1 MTTAKTGSATSS
13 INATATSSKRLSG
26 LVSGLDTD
34 TLVQQL
40 TSGTQSK
47 IDKQQQNKQIAT
59 WRQQSYREVIKALS
73 EFKSKYFSS
82 STSSSSILSSSFFN
96 STSINNT
103 SSFLNVSGSSA
114 AAKNMVITQISQLA
128 HQASLA
134 SGHKVSTGNLT
145 TGAVSDSFTQT
156 ALGGAS
162 ITLTY
167 GGKDYAVALD
177 SDFVMNPNAATT
189 QDQLKQITD
198 TLNYKISKID
208 GLSGNVNFGIDGSG
222 NVTLSKTGAATGQ
235 LTVKDGSENLLN
247 GLGLTSKKGTA
258 ADSVTGDPANSAYFF
273 KNTIAAGSKL
283 EFSIGGNTYTLNLS
297 GAVGLP
303 IGGTTEQT
311 AAVLQTALQS
321 AISSNTDLKDK
332 LNVSVGADG
341 AVAFT
346 QKDGSAVT
354 VTDGSQ
360 NLLSGLG
367 LSVNGDGTGTMNQ
380 SALTKTYLSDA
391 LAGSTLTFSLN
402 GLNKN
407 ITFKD
412 TERAGYSTADGLKT
426 YLQGK
431 LDAAYGTGKVSV
443 ATDANGALNFSLTG
457 STSATDTFTLVS
469 ADKSG
474 VLGLNGALHTY
485 AGESNRINTGKTL
498 ADLSANAPSGSP
510 NLYAK
515 PTNLATALSGDTS
528 YQINVNGKAFTFQD
542 TDSIDSILKTI
553 NSDSDANIT
562 VSYSSTTNTFSAVA
576 KDGGS
581 TGKVEISD
589 VKGNLAQALFGTSG
603 EYNVQA
609 GQDAVMSISFDGDA
623 SHATTVTRSSN
634 TFTLDG
640 VNFELLQKTDS
651 TVNADTPIQFT
662 VKNQTDDLSKK
673 ISDFVT
679 DYNNILQLVN
689 GKVTEKKPTDGT
701 YLPLTDAQKKDMS
714 EAQIASWE
722 AQAKKGILQS
732 DSLLDSL
739 GTNLRHAM
747 TDQVSSIS
755 SALYQ
760 FGIASKDYTANGQ
773 LTIDEDKLK
782 AALTSDPDKLAALFT
797 GPDGIAARLQN
808 VIQENINPSIADTG
822 ILVQKAGTDDSAS
835 TIDNSTLAQNIRDY
849 DAKIKELKT
858 QLESEQDRYYNQF
871 TQLETYLSKMNS
883 YASFFNSGSTSS
895 NS

>member
-1 MTTAKTGSATSS
+1 MTTAKAGSATSS
-13 INATATSSKRLSG
+13 INATSTSSKRLSG

-82 STSSSSILSSSFFN
+82 STSSGSISSSSFFN

-103 SSFLNVSGSSA
+103 SSFLNVSGSST

-128 HQASLA
+128 RQASLTSSHRVS
-134 SGHKVSTGNLT
+134 SGKLT
-145 TGAVSDSFTQT
+145 TGAISDSFAQT
-156 ALGGAS
+156 ALGGSS

-167 GGKDYAVALD
+167 GGKDYSVALD
-177 SDFVMNPNAATT
+177 SDFVLNPGAATM

-198 TLNYKISKID
+198 TLNYKISKTD
-208 GLSGNVNFGIDGSG
+208 GLAGKVKFKFDSATNQ
-222 NVTLSKTGAATGQ
+222 VTLDPSGGDFTI
-235 LTVKDGSENLLN
+235 KDGSDNLLA
-247 GLGLTSKKGTA
+247 GLGLTSKKDTFGA
-258 ADSVTGDPANSAYFF
+258 PVTGINANSAYFF

-283 EFSIGGNTYTLNLS
+283 EFKINGSDYTLNLS

-303 IGGTTEQT
+303 IGGTAEQT
-311 AAVLQTALQS
+311 ASVLQTALKA
-321 AISSNTDLKDK
+321 AISSSTDLKDK
-332 LNVSVGADG
+332 LDVTVGADG
-341 AVAFT
+341 AIAFT

-354 VTDGSQ
+354 VTDGSR
-360 NLLSGLG
+360 NLLDGFG
-367 LSVNGDGTGTMNQ
+367 LSLSGDGTGTINK

-391 LAGSTLTFSLN
+391 LAGSTLTFSLS

-407 ITFKD
+407 ITFSETDK
-412 TERAGYSTADGLKT
+412 ASYSTADGLKA

-443 ATDANGALNFSLTG
+443 DTDANGALNFSLTG
-457 STSATDTFTLVS
+457 STSTTDTFTLVS
-469 ADKSG
+469 SDKSG

-485 AGESNRINTGKTL
+485 AGESNRINTAKTL
-498 ADLSANAPSGSP
+498 ADLSANVPSDYP
-510 NLYAK
+510 NMYAK
-515 PTNLATALSGDTS
+515 PTNLATSLSGDTS
-528 YQINVNGKAFTFQD
+528 YQINVNGKQFTFQD

-553 NSDSDANIT
+553 NNDSDANVT
-562 VSYSSTTNTFSAVA
+562 VSYSSTTNTFSASA

-581 TGKVEISD
+581 TSKVEISD

-609 GQDAVMSISFDGDA
+609 GKDAVMSISFDGNA

-634 TFTLDG
+634 TFTLDD
-640 VNFELLQKTDS
+640 VNFELLKETDS
-651 TVNADTPIQFT
+651 TVTATAPIQFT

-673 ISDFVT
+673 ISDFFT

-714 EAQIASWE
+714 ETQITNWE
-722 AQAKKGILQS
+722 TQAKKGILQS

-739 GTNLRHAM
+739 STNLRHAM

-773 LTIDEDKLK
+773 LTIDNDKLK
-782 AALTSDPDKLAALFT
+782 AALTNDPDKIAALFT
-797 GPDGIAARLQN
+797 GSDGIAARLQN

-849 DAKIKELKT
+849 SSKIKELKT
-858 QLESEQDRYYNQF
+858 RLESEQDRYYNQF